1 MSYSYTFIVRAPI
14 DKSIL
19 CRDAEGIALTEIN
32 KSIVSVLYC
41 LMISCRGGDGRGI
54 MF

>member
-1 MSYSYTFIVRAPI
+1 MSCSYTFIVRAPI

-19 CRDAEGIALTEIN
+19 FRDAEGIALTEMN
-32 KSIVSVLYC
+32 KSIISVLYC
-41 LMISCRGGDGRGI
+41 LMISGRGGYGRGI